1 MTELAKQV
9 YESTKQNY
17 EHNKNYTDFEPGETV
32 GQFIDFGAHKKEFED
47 KEFKE
52 KIAKGLSEIFE
63 LKVEFN
69 FMGLNVTKA

>member
-52 KIAKGLSEIFE
+52 KIEALG

>member
-1 MTELAKQV
+1 MTELAKQI

-52 KIAKGLSEIFE
+52 KIEALG

-69 FMGLNVTKA
+69 FMGLNITKA

>member
-1 MTELAKQV
+1 MTELAKQI

-52 KIAKGLSEIFE
+52 KIEALG

>member
-1 MTELAKQV
+1 MTELAKQI
-9 YESTKQNY
+9 YESTKQYY

-52 KIAKGLSEIFE
+52 KIEALG